1 MSVPVCPTR
10 HQPSA
15 FRALL
20 LATVAACIAAPA
32 GAQDAP
38 APNASQ
44 AEEVRLPPLTLLPP
58 VNTTGLRNER
68 RLMDTPA
75 TVDVISGAEL
85 DRQMAR
91 NAEDVFRYTP
101 GVTVNRQTTS
111 TDPFGSLGGI
121 TVRGV
126 GGNRVLTVVDGF
138 RTIERITDNT
148 RDVVDPWNMSR
159 VEVVR
164 GPGSVLYGSDALG
177 GVVNYIT
184 RNPSDYIRPGET
196 WGGEVS
202 TSFSSLDNSLQS
214 RATVAARVEDWSAM
228 FSYQRRDASE
238 PSRNNSRSPDGIWN
252 CTRNTAAG
260 ALPCNRLNPTG
271 IASDDYFARVVW
283 DPLPNFRLR
292 VTADVMQRVTDV
304 DQRYD
309 LGPTSATSGI
319 TNLDYQR
326 RQAIDRGL
334 FSTDAEWRPEY
345 GWLDSVRV
353 MAGYQ
358 PQQIERTGTRLQ
370 RIASGQYTTAFDRT
384 TYSENVLQG
393 EVQLSSSLNVIGT
406 RHVFTYGV
414 SASTTET
421 DYQRENIT
429 TNLNTGVR
437 TVTRA
442 TGFNFAN
449 ADTRRLDGFLQ
460 DEITLFGGRL
470 TLVPGL
476 RYATTRISPRPDG
489 DYKAVVGAEP
499 RNQDDSN
506 LSLAF
511 GAIWRLDEV
520 FSLYANYGEGFKQ
533 ATAEQL
539 YTSLPGTSSNLIPNP
554 NLRPEE
560 VRSVE
565 GGIRVQLPN
574 AYASLGVFRADYTDF
589 IQSFVLVP
597 GTANDYTYQN
607 LSEVTVQ
614 GVEFSGAWR
623 FARDWTLNG
632 AASWQEGR
640 QRATPTSART
650 GFDGARPLTATAGI
664 TYDNPDL
671 RTSVT
676 LNGTYAAEVTN
687 LSSSTLYHPKSYQV
701 FDMLASWRPLA
712 NLELNGGIFNLL
724 DTRYLPLAP
733 GGTTYSVSSATLDSV
748 KAANPIELQVAPGR
762 TFRVGARVTF

>member
-1 MSVPVCPTR
+1 MSRTPHVSRPHPWR
-10 HQPSA
+10 W
-15 FRALL
+15 RALL
-20 LATVAACIAAPA
+20 LASAAILSAVPA
-32 GAQDAP
+32 QAQDSPAQDAP
-38 APNASQ
+38 VTARD
-44 AEEVRLPPLTLLPP
+44 EVRLPPLTLLPP

-75 TVDVISGAEL
+75 TVDVIPGAEL
-85 DRQMAR
+85 DRQMVR

-101 GVTVNRQTTS
+101 GITVNRQTTG
-111 TDPFGSLGGI
+111 TDPFASLGGI

-148 RDVVDPWNMSR
+148 RDVVDPWNLSR

-196 WGGEVS
+196 WGGEAS
-202 TSFSSLDNSLQS
+202 TSFGSVDNSLQS
-214 RATVAARVEDWSAM
+214 RLTVAAQAAEFSAM

-252 CTRNTAAG
+252 CTRNLSFG
-260 ALPCNRLNPTG
+260 ATPCNQFNPTDV
-271 IASDDYFARVVW
+271 AADNYFARVVW

-292 VTADVMQRVTDV
+292 VTADVLQRATDV

-309 LGPTSATSGI
+309 LGPASGGI
-319 TNLDYQR
+319 TNLDYHR
-326 RQAIDRGL
+326 RQAIQRGL

-345 GWLDSVRV
+345 GWLDSLRV
-353 MAGYQ
+353 MAGYS
-358 PQQIERTGTRLQ
+358 PQEIERTGTRLRQLANGQ
-370 RIASGQYTTAFDRT
+370 RTSTYDRL

-393 EVQLSSSLNVIGT
+393 EIQLGSSFNLLGT
-406 RHVFTYGV
+406 RHVLTYGV

-421 DYQRENIT
+421 DYEREDIA

-442 TGFNFAN
+442 GGFNFSN
-449 ADTRRLDGFLQ
+449 ADTRRIDGFAQ

-476 RYATTRISPRPDG
+476 RYSTTRISPRPDG
-489 DYKAVVGAEP
+489 DYKPVAGAEP
-499 RNQDDSN
+499 RVQDDSN
-506 LSLAF
+506 VSLGL

-533 ATAEQL
+533 PTAEQL
-539 YTSLPGTSSNLIPNP
+539 YTSLPSTTFNLVPNP
-554 NLRPEE
+554 GLRPEE
-560 VRSVE
+560 VTSVE
-565 GGIRVQLPN
+565 GGIRMQLPN

-589 IQSFVLVP
+589 IQSFVSIP
-597 GTANDYTYQN
+597 GTIDITYQN

-614 GVEFSGAWR
+614 GVEFAGGWR

-632 AASWQEGR
+632 AASWQEGT
-640 QRATPTSART
+640 QRATPGAART
-650 GFDGARPLTATAGI
+650 AFDGARPLTATAGV
-664 TYDNPDL
+664 TYDNRDL

-676 LNGTYAAEVTN
+676 LNGTYAAEVTEA
-687 LSSSTLYHPKSYQV
+687 SSSQLYMPKSYQV
-701 FDMLASWRPLA
+701 FDLLASWRPLP

-724 DTRYLPLAP
+724 DTRYLPLSP
-733 GGTTYSVSSATLDSV
+733 GGTTYNRSEFASDAT

-762 TFRVGARVTF
+762 NFRIGARITF

>member
-1 MSVPVCPTR
+1 MPL
-10 HQPSA
+10 QPLAARSPWRW
-15 FRALL
+15 RALL
-20 LATVAACIAAPA
+20 LASVAVLA
-32 GAQDAP
+32 GPVHAQDTSP
-38 APNASQ
+38 AEQ
-44 AEEVRLPPLTLLPP
+44 AEVRLPALTLLPP

-75 TVDVISGAEL
+75 TVDVIPGADL
-85 DRQMAR
+85 DRQMVR

-101 GVTVNRQTTS
+101 GVTVNRQTTG

-148 RDVVDPWNMSR
+148 RDVVDPWNLSR

-196 WGGEVS
+196 WGGEAS
-202 TSFSSLDNSLQS
+202 TSFGSVDNSLQS
-214 RATVAARVEDWSAM
+214 RLTVAAQAAEFSAM

-238 PSRNNSRSPDGIWN
+238 QSRNNSRSPDGIWN
-252 CTRNTAAG
+252 CTRNLSFG
-260 ALPCNRLNPTG
+260 ATPCNEFNPTD
-271 IASDDYFARVVW
+271 IASDNYFARVVW
-283 DPLPNFRLR
+283 DPLPNFRMR
-292 VTADVMQRVTDV
+292 VTADVTQRATDV
-304 DQRYD
+304 DQGFD
-309 LGPTSATSGI
+309 LGPATGGV

-334 FSTDAEWRPEY
+334 FSTDAEWRPDY

-353 MAGYQ
+353 TVGYS
-358 PQQIERTGTRLQ
+358 PQEIERTGTRLRQLANGQ
-370 RIASGQYTTAFDRT
+370 RTTIYDRT

-393 EVQLSSSLNVIGT
+393 EVQLSSSLNLLGT
-406 RHVFTYGV
+406 RHVFTYGI

-421 DYQRENIT
+421 DYQREDIT

-437 TVTRA
+437 TVARA
-442 TGFNFAN
+442 GGFNFAN

-470 TLVPGL
+470 TLVPGM
-476 RYATTRISPRPDG
+476 RYSTTRISPRPDG
-489 DYKAVVGAEP
+489 DYRPVVGAEP
-499 RNQDDSN
+499 RDQDDSN

-533 ATAEQL
+533 PTAEQL
-539 YTSLPGTSSNLIPNP
+539 YTSLPSTTFNLVPNP
-554 NLRPEE
+554 SLRPEE

-565 GGIRVQLPN
+565 GGIRAQLPN

-589 IQSFVLVP
+589 IQSFVSIP
-597 GTANDYTYQN
+597 GTADLTYQN
-607 LSEVTVQ
+607 ISEVTVQ

-623 FARDWTLNG
+623 FAADWTLNG

-640 QRATPTSART
+640 QRATPTSNRT
-650 GFDGARPLTATAGI
+650 AFDGARPLTATAGV
-664 TYDNPDL
+664 TYDNRDL

-676 LNGTYAAEVTN
+676 LNGTYGAEVTEA
-687 LSSSTLYHPKSYQV
+687 SSSQLYMPKSYQV
-701 FDMLASWRPLA
+701 FDLLASWRPLP

-724 DTRYLPLAP
+724 DTRYLPLSP
-733 GGTTYSVSSATLDSV
+733 GGTSYNRSQFTTDAT
-748 KAANPIELQVAPGR
+748 KATNPIELQVAPGR
-762 TFRVGARVTF
+762 NFRVGARVTF

>member
-1 MSVPVCPTR
+1 MSFPQALPMHR
-10 HQPSA
+10 PRPW
-15 FRALL
+15 RALL
-20 LATVAACIAAPA
+20 LATVAAFAVSPAMAQDSTAPA
-32 GAQDAP
+32 ATEG
-38 APNASQ
+38 
-44 AEEVRLPPLTLLPP
+44 EVRVPALTLLPP

-101 GVTVNRQTTS
+101 GVTVNRQTTG

-148 RDVVDPWNMSR
+148 RDVVDPWNLSR

-184 RNPSDYIRPGET
+184 RNPSDYIQPGQT
-196 WGGEVS
+196 WGGEAS

-214 RATVAARVEDWSAM
+214 RMTVAARAAEYSAM

-238 PSRNNSRSPDGIWN
+238 PQRNNSRSPDGIWN

-260 ALPCNRLNPTG
+260 ALPCNRLNPTD
-271 IASDDYFARVVW
+271 IASDNYFARVVW
-283 DPLPNFRLR
+283 DPLPNFRMR
-292 VTADVMQRVTDV
+292 FTADVMQRATDV

-309 LGPTSATSGI
+309 LGLATGGI

-326 RQAIDRGL
+326 RQAINRGL
-334 FSTDAEWRPEY
+334 FSTDAEWRPDY

-358 PQQIERTGTRLQ
+358 PQEIERTGTRLRQIANGQ
-370 RIASGQYTTAFDRT
+370 RTSTYDRL

-393 EVQLSSSLNVIGT
+393 ELQLSSSLNVIGT

-414 SASTTET
+414 SGSTTET
-421 DYQRENIT
+421 DYEREDIA

-442 TGFNFAN
+442 GGFNFAN
-449 ADTRRLDGFLQ
+449 ADTRRLDAFAQ

-470 TLVPGL
+470 TLVPGM
-476 RYATTRISPRPDG
+476 RYSTTRISPRPDG
-489 DYKAVVGAEP
+489 DYKPVAGAEP

-506 LSLAF
+506 LSLAL
-511 GAIWRLDEV
+511 GAIWRLDEI

-533 ATAEQL
+533 PTAEQL
-539 YTSLPGTSSNLIPNP
+539 YTSLPSTTFNLVPNP
-554 NLRPEE
+554 SLRPEE

-589 IQSFVLVP
+589 IQSFVSIP
-597 GTANDYTYQN
+597 GTPDLTYQN

-614 GVEFSGAWR
+614 GIEFSGAWR

-632 AASWQEGR
+632 AASWQEGT

-650 GFDGARPLTATAGI
+650 AFDGARPLMATAGV
-664 TYDNPDL
+664 TYDNRDL

-676 LNGTYAAEVTN
+676 LNGTYGAEVTDV
-687 LSSSTLYHPKSYQV
+687 SSSQIYMPKSYQV
-701 FDMLASWRPLA
+701 FDMLASWRPLP
-712 NLELNGGIFNLL
+712 NVELNGGIFNLL
-724 DTRYLPLAP
+724 DTRYMPLAP
-733 GGTTYSVSSATLDSV
+733 GGTTYNRSEFATDAT
-748 KAANPIELQVAPGR
+748 KATNPIELQVAPGR
-762 TFRVGARVTF
+762 TFRLGARVTF